1 MRLTEQVHHELRQQ
15 LRAGD
20 TALDATA
27 GNGHDTLAMAR
38 LVGPQGRI
46 LAIDLQAA
54 AIAATARRLKSE
66 APDVPCRLMEGDHG
80 HLLAELAGESPG
92 SVRAM
97 TFNLGYQ
104 PGGDPSITTTAD
116 STVAALDAA
125 STLLAA
131 GGTLCVT
138 AYRGHPGG
146 AAEARAVATWIAS
159 RSPAH
164 WSVTRHDAQNAS
176 PESRPPI
183 LWIARKNA

>member
-54 AIAATARRLKSE
+54 AIAAT
-66 APDVPCRLMEGDHG
+66 
-80 HLLAELAGESPG
+80 
-92 SVRAM
+92 VRAM

-146 AAEARAVATWIAS
+146 AAEAEAVATWMTS
-159 RSPAH
+159 RSSAH
-164 WSVTRHDAQNAS
+164 WSVTRHDAQNAAPDS
-176 PESRPPI
+176 HPPV
-183 LWIARKNA
+183 LWIARKS